1 MKVDKDTIQYIARL
15 ANLKFTEEETAEL
28 AAEFDKILGYFGNID
43 EEELTGLDLNPE
55 LGRRSVLRK
64 DEARD
69 FEAPQELFQNTREM
83 RDGFIA
89 IPKVLE

>member
-1 MKVDKDTIQYIARL
+1 MKVDKETIQYIARL
-15 ANLKFTEEETAEL
+15 AMLKFTEEETAEL
-28 AAEFDKILGYFGNID
+28 AAEFDRILDSFEDID
-43 EEELTGLDLNPE
+43 KVDLTGLDMNPE
-55 LGRRSVLRK
+55 ADRRSVLRK

-69 FEAPQELFQNTREM
+69 FEAAQELFQNTREM